1 MSHDNDYAE
10 FGETKRL
17 NMIVK
22 DKYQRKKKP
31 FN

>member
-22 DKYQRKKKP
+22 DKYQRKT
-31 FN
+31 N